1 MPYALCP
8 MPYIREHR
16 TVTEKGYKL
25 LIIGEIGI
33 FQPQILADEH
43 RGTRMGF
50 DLRLS
55 AFISCFHRRL
65 KKIPIT
71 NVE

>member
-25 LIIGEIGI
+25 LIICLIGI

-43 RGTRMGF
+43 R
-50 DLRLS
+50 
-55 AFISCFHRRL
+55 
-65 KKIPIT
+65 
-71 NVE
+71 